1 MLVIEPKDES
11 CIQLFHHRDG
21 KGYRVQ
27 MLGQERARTTRGYD
41 PNEPKQLYLDNRDGS
56 LHPVG
61 IAGHL
66 YYDVNIVCGG
76 IYHPSSQPSTPYQGQ
91 PSPEQQM

>member
-66 YYDVNIVCGG
+66 Y
-76 IYHPSSQPSTPYQGQ
+76 
-91 PSPEQQM
+91 